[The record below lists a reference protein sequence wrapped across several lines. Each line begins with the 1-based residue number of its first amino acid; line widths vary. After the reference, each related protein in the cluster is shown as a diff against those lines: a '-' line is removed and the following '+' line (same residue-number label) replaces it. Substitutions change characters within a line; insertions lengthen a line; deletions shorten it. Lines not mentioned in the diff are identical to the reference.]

1 VYGVMDLTKKVIGG
15 LTICNQSAGMSDSD
29 CGHCPY
35 NESHFTKETD
45 DGTLEVDFSDDA
57 CFNRL
62 NIDALNVIKAYGF
75 AWEQFKS
82 TLEELIENNDGDVKR
97 ISVFLFN
104 LIRIRELDIREGKYI

>member
-1 VYGVMDLTKKVIGG
+1 MTDLIKKVIDG
-15 LTICNQSAGMSDSD
+15 LMACNQSSGMSDSD

-35 NESHFTKETD
+35 NESYFTKETD

-75 AWEQFKS
+75 AWEQFNS
-82 TLEELIENNDGDVKR
+82 TLEELIENNDDDVKM
-97 ISVFLFN
+97 ICVFLLN
-104 LIRIRELDIREGKYI
+104 LMRIKELDIKEGKYI